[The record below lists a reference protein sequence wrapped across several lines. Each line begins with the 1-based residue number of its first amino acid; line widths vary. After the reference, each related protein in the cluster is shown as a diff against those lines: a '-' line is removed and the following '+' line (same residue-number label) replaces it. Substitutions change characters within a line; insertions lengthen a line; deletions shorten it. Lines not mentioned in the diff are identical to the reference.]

1 MKPILPVAAV
11 LIFAGAAFCQLPQ
24 CGAIGGWQ
32 QQGQARAYDSSNLF
46 EYMNGNSEGYF
57 IYNFATMKG
66 VTCQSGESTIVIDIS
81 EFSDPEYA
89 YGMFTS
95 TRDPRLPVEKLGIS
109 GQVTPRKVIFVKDKY
124 YVELGANPEKDFTKE
139 LRAYAA
145 TIEKSIS
152 GRTTIPE
159 IIGWFPKEDLA
170 GENSVRLI
178 PESVLGLRLLKS
190 GYVGQYRF
198 GKGFIVREASPRSC
212 RAVDEQAEAALRRN
226 QAGDDC
232 GRSLHRNR
240 QVSERNVRVPERQ
253 LCRWFRGFEGRPG
266 RRCGINQARRK
277 HPIDSDSE
285 NQSNTQSKPREKT
298 HGEHRKKL
306 FSVFS
311 VLFSS
316 MAEKGPKLNRK
327 FTP

>member
-24 CGAIGGWQ
+24 CGANAGWQ
-32 QQGQARAYDSSNLF
+32 QQGQARTYDASNLF

-57 IYNFATMKG
+57 IYNFVTMKG

-159 IIGWFPKEDLA
+159 IISWFPKEDLA

-190 GYVGQYRF
+190 GYVGQYGF
-198 GKGFIVREASPRSC
+198 GKGFIVKEASP
-212 RAVDEQAEAALRRN
+212 EAAGQLMNKLRQRFGETKPVTIADEAFN
-226 QAGDDC
+226 ATDKYLNGMCVFRKGSYVGGFADLKGGRDGVAESIKLAG
-232 GRSLHRNR
+232 NI
-240 QVSERNVRVPERQ
+240 Q
-253 LCRWFRGFEGRPG
+253 
-266 RRCGINQARRK
+266 
-277 HPIDSDSE
+277 
-285 NQSNTQSKPREKT
+285 
-298 HGEHRKKL
+298 
-306 FSVFS
+306 
-311 VLFSS
+311 
-316 MAEKGPKLNRK
+316 
-327 FTP
+327 